1 MLLDIEAKEREISKL
16 EKAIKEGGQLKAP
29 SSGIIREVKVTK
41 GDTTTKGDL
50 LVFVGDTSSYI
61 LETELTKEEAELIK
75 IGDQVE
81 VTLDGDKMPVGDS
94 IVESIVPV
102 QGDTEGKKKISIS
115 VPKGESGMGA
125 MMKVIQ
131 ESDKYR
137 YIIPIE
143 ALREENG
150 SYYVLV
156 AKQQTTTLGEEI
168 IADRVD
174 IMILDKN
181 QRSAAVEGALGA
193 QDIVIVKS
201 NKPISAGDRVRLVE
215 Q

>member
-1 MLLDIEAKEREISKL
+1 MI
-16 EKAIKEGGQLKAP
+16 Q
-29 SSGIIREVKVTK
+29 KV
-41 GDTTTKGDL
+41 
-50 LVFVGDTSSYI
+50 
-61 LETELTKEEAELIK
+61 
-75 IGDQVE
+75 
-81 VTLDGDKMPVGDS
+81 
-94 IVESIVPV
+94 
-102 QGDTEGKKKISIS
+102 
-115 VPKGESGMGA
+115 
-125 MMKVIQ
+125 
-131 ESDKYR
+131 
-137 YIIPIE
+137 
-143 ALREENG
+143 